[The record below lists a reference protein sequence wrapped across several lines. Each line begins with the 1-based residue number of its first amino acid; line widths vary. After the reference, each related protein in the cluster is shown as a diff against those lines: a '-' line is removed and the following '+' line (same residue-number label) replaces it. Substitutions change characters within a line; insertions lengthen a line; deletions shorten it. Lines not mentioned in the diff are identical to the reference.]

1 MKLPF
6 FSKTAKKERQY
17 LGIFLKE
24 AEGIVLLMSLSH
36 DGIIIEERQRFVY
49 SNGWENMS
57 EDIDSVLSVF
67 ETTYKSLPTETIFF
81 VYSHF
86 IEAQTK
92 QIKKIYLEK
101 IKHIVKDLELKPLGF
116 IECFEAVNTYLEK
129 KDGLPLS
136 AVLVEM
142 DQKHI
147 GLFVFKG
154 GKNIFS
160 KIIIRSHDIVED
172 LNNGIQHF
180 AGEILLPAR
189 IILYDSEDAAKVSG
203 QIINHRWS
211 EELFVQLPRVEIL
224 KEDEVLEALG
234 GVFEEQIRTNM
245 RGQSISDKSLP
256 DPEPEPTKSED
267 SEQKEVMGFIIGP
280 EQPEIPPSQDVIHQD
295 TVQEEIQPDEG
306 NPESKVHKKR
316 LQLSKFVP
324 KMRVPLLLPII
335 AIFVVLLLV
344 GSVYVNEYFLHNAQ
358 LTLYFPSNKIEKDL
372 PISSTIGSSTDLLP
386 VSISTRS
393 ADFSSS
399 KATTGKKDI
408 GDKAK
413 GEVTMI
419 NLDDHEKLFTKGTI
433 IETSGIKFVLDSDVK
448 VASASVAADFSKQP
462 GKAKITVTAAALGTE
477 GNINKGQRFKVEDLS
492 DSVYLATNE
501 NSFSGGTNK
510 TVQVVAK
517 KDQDDLKADVMKK
530 AQSDAQGNIRMGL
543 DESDKVLDDLTQVT
557 LDSVKYSKQVGDEA
571 SSVDLKARAL
581 TTTYYFKDSDVKE
594 FIQSL
599 LSKDLQ
605 SGFTLQKE
613 NIQYTVQKISKKNG
627 TISGD
632 LNVQA
637 SSIKEPPKVA
647 MEKAVQGKRVTS
659 LDGIVKNQFGADTYK
674 LDNREILPVLNG
686 FLPFF
691 EKNIKLK
698 IAYK

>member
-6 FSKTAKKERQY
+6 FSKSAKKEKQY
-17 LGIFLKE
+17 LGVFLKE
-24 AEGIVLLMSLSH
+24 AEGIVLLMSLA
-36 DGIIIEERQRFVY
+36 DEGIIIEERQRFVY

-57 EDIDSVLSVF
+57 EDIDSVLTVF
-67 ETTYKSLPTETIFF
+67 ETTYKILPTETIFF

-92 QIKKIYLEK
+92 QIKKKYLEK
-101 IKHIVKDLELKPLGF
+101 IKHVVKDLELKPLGF

-129 KDGLPLS
+129 RDGLPLS

-160 KIIIRSHDIVED
+160 KIIVRSHDIVED

-203 QIINHRWS
+203 HIINHRWS

-245 RGQSISDKSLP
+245 SGQTPTEKNLP
-256 DPEPEPTKSED
+256 EDEPTEAEPVEKN
-267 SEQKEVMGFIIGP
+267 EVMGFTIGEEQIEGSPTEEP
-280 EQPEIPPSQDVIHQD
+280 ETNAEEA
-295 TVQEEIQPDEG
+295 VQKTP
-306 NPESKVHKKR
+306 KKR
-316 LQLSKFVP
+316 LQLSKFLS
-324 KMRVPLLLPII
+324 KMKIPLVLPIVGF
-335 AIFVVLLLV
+335 IFVCLLAGGL
-344 GSVYVNEYFLHNAQ
+344 YLNEYFLHNAQ

-372 PISSTIGSSTDLLP
+372 PVSATIGSFADLLP

-393 ADFSSS
+393 ADFNSS
-399 KATTGKKDI
+399 KTATGKKDV

-419 NLDDHEKLFTKGTI
+419 NLDDHEKLFTKGTT

-448 VASASVAADFSKQP
+448 VASASMATDFSKQP
-462 GKAKITVTAAALGTE
+462 GKAKVTVTAAVLGTE
-477 GNINKGQRFKVEDLS
+477 GNISKGQRFKVEDLS
-492 DSVYLATNE
+492 DILYLATNE
-501 NSFSGGTNK
+501 NNFSGGTKK
-510 TVQVVAK
+510 TVQVVSK
-517 KDQDDLKADVMKK
+517 KDQDDLKADIMKK
-530 AQSDAQGNIRMGL
+530 AQSDADGNKRMGL
-543 DESDKVLDDLTQVT
+543 ENSDKVLDDLTQVT

-571 SSVDLKARAL
+571 SSVDIKARAM

-594 FIQSL
+594 YIQTT

-613 NIQYTVQKISKKNG
+613 NIQYSVDKISKKNG
-627 TISGD
+627 TISGV
-632 LNVQA
+632 LKAQA
-637 SSIKEPPKVA
+637 SSVKEPPKVA

-659 LDGIVKNQFGADTYK
+659 LDGIVKNQLGADTYK
-674 LDNREILPVLNG
+674 LDNREVLPVLNG